1 MRCFTL
7 LPVSALLLLACGT
20 PDDPTQRH
28 LPFSTRGPTV
38 TIVDSVV
45 IAEPDS
51 LPLGEY
57 TSYTARSSRGDLF
70 VADMSLRKVLHF
82 DVSGRLV
89 GVLGRNGDGPGELRG
104 PTSSGLLPGD
114 SLVAVMDG
122 VRLRIVIFGVADA
135 AMRREVSAPRMQF
148 VGQGWTWRGDT
159 LILGLTTGRSPI
171 GKWWWRGDSI
181 VMAGR
186 TPDRTLHAGIS
197 YGESSVF
204 ATDSGYVVLFP
215 AQPGLYLLN
224 REAEPTGFV
233 RIPVVRRRG
242 EPVDLRERLK
252 KLPKEQRR
260 FALVGSMAL
269 GLHRLSSGEW
279 LLIHGD
285 VDVRRAGEETHGDNM
300 RYYATVL
307 SADLKQVC
315 IDGKLPL
322 VTDVFSRPMFAED
335 TLFLF
340 TRNVGTAGIQSAL
353 LAMLVSTA
361 GCDWQPTGGIE
372 PPPRDSL

>member
-20 PDDPTQRH
+20 PEDPTQRH
-28 LPFSTRGPTV
+28 LPLSTRGPAV
-38 TIVDSVV
+38 TLIDSVV

-82 DVSGRLV
+82 DASGRLV
-89 GVLGRNGDGPGELRG
+89 GALGRDGDGPGELRG
-104 PTSSGLLPGD
+104 PTSIGLLPGD
-114 SLVAVMDG
+114 SLVAVMDAI
-122 VRLRIVIFGVADA
+122 RSRIVIFGVEDA
-135 AMRREVSAPRMQF
+135 AMRREVSSPRLQF
-148 VGQGWTWRGDT
+148 VGQRWTLRGDT
-159 LILGLTTGRSPI
+159 LIFGLTTGKTAI

-181 VMAGR
+181 VTTGR
-186 TPDRTLHAGIS
+186 TPERTTHAGIS
-197 YGESSVF
+197 YGETSAF
-204 ATDSGYVVLFP
+204 ASDSGYAVLFP
-215 AQPGLYLLN
+215 TQPGLFLLN
-224 REAEPTGFV
+224 REAKPTGFV

-242 EPVDLRERLK
+242 EPGDLMERRK
-252 KLPKEQRR
+252 KIAKQQRG
-260 FALVGSMAL
+260 ALVGSMAL
-269 GLHRLSSGEW
+269 GLHRLPSGQW

-285 VDVRRAGEETHGDNM
+285 ADVSRVGQKSRGVNV
-300 RYYATVL
+300 RYYATLL
-307 SADLKQVC
+307 SADFQQAC

-322 VTDVFSRPMFAED
+322 VTDVFSRPMFAAD
-335 TLFLF
+335 TLFMF
-340 TRNVGTAGIQSAL
+340 TRSVGTAGIQDAL

-372 PPPRDSL
+372 RPPRDSL

>member
-1 MRCFTL
+1 MRRFTL

-20 PDDPTQRH
+20 REDPTQRH
-28 LPFSTRGPTV
+28 FPLSTRGPTV

-51 LPLGEY
+51 LPLGAY
-57 TSYTARSSRGDLF
+57 TSYTARSRRGDLF

-82 DVSGRLV
+82 DATGRLV
-89 GVLGRNGDGPGELRG
+89 GTLGRDGDGPGELRG

-114 SLVAVMDG
+114 SLLAVMDG
-122 VRLRIVIFGVADA
+122 VRLRIVIFGVDDA
-135 AMRREVSAPRMQF
+135 ALRREVSAPRMQF
-148 VGQGWTWRGDT
+148 VSQGWTRRGDT
-159 LILGLTTGRSPI
+159 LIFGLTTGKTPI

-181 VMAGR
+181 VMIGH
-186 TPDRTLHAGIS
+186 TPERTLHAGIS
-197 YGESSVF
+197 YGVTSVF

-215 AQPGLYLLN
+215 AQPGLYLMNL
-224 REAEPTGFV
+224 EAEPTGFV
-233 RIPVVRRRG
+233 RVPVARRRG
-242 EPVDLRERLK
+242 EPTDLMERLK
-252 KLPKEQRR
+252 KLPKEQR

-269 GLHRLSSGEW
+269 GLHRLPSGEW

-285 VDVRRAGEETHGDNM
+285 ADVSRVGEETRGVDI

-307 SADLKQVC
+307 SADLTQAC

-322 VTDVFSRPMFAED
+322 VTDVFSRPMFAAD

-340 TRNVGTAGIQSAL
+340 TRNVGAAGIQSAL